1 MAQKTTDH
9 EVIRAWAEARGGRPA
24 RVKGTGGDD
33 GGGEGHGGEDAG
45 LLRLDFGTPEESLE
59 PIEWEAFFETFD
71 ANGLAFLYEDKAN
84 SRFSK
89 LVRR

>member
-1 MAQKTTDH
+1 MGETTTDH
-9 EVIRAWAEARGGRPA
+9 EVIRKWAEARGARPA
-24 RVKGTGGDD
+24 RVKGTG
-33 GGGEGHGGEDAG
+33 GGEDAG

-59 PIEWEAFFETFD
+59 EIDWDEFFETFD
-71 ANGLAFLYEDKAN
+71 ASGLALVYDDDPE